1 MKRLIAIPA
10 ALLGTWVAAGPALAL
25 GGGGS
30 AGFGG
35 GGGGFGGGGGGFG
48 GGGFGGGYYGGGPGP
63 GGGAHL
69 GFGTFLAIVI
79 AGILVFIAVVAYG
92 RMMVLARRHH
102 VRERERRVKTA
113 AAVAAEDDD
122 AFDSDTVHAQAAQL
136 WLDIQSAWNTSDRGR
151 LQQLVGPELWAEWSR
166 RLDDF
171 ERKGW
176 RNRVEPLGRPRVEY
190 VGLHNAADPADD
202 RVVVVIEAKAR
213 DYVETSAGEIMTHS
227 GTSSTVISAFE
238 YWTLAK
244 REVDGE
250 VRWILESIE
259 QQQEGEHEL
268 TDEIVATPEDDER
281 AMHDEAM
288 IEGAAAEAV
297 PEGTKI
303 AEVAD
308 LDFEGDARAAANDLS
323 LADAR
328 FAPDILEVAARR
340 AVGAWAQAIDG
351 DRSDLEEIADHDV
364 VQELLHPGDPSGKTR
379 LVVRG
384 PRIREIRIAAL
395 DAKSEP
401 PTMQLEV
408 QIEGRRYIEDRDT
421 TAVVAGNPDS
431 QSRFTEQWTMGLSD
445 AKDQPWRITSV
456 GGRPRAAASSRAP
469 AAGA

>member
-1 MKRLIAIPA
+1 MKRLIAIPV
-10 ALLGTWVAAGPALAL
+10 ALLGTWITAGPAFAL

-35 GGGGFGGGGGGFG
+35 GGGGGGGFG

-69 GFGTFLAIVI
+69 GFGVFAVIVI
-79 AGILVFIAVVAYG
+79 AGILVFVAAALYA

-102 VRERERRVKTA
+102 IRERERRVQTA
-113 AAVAAEDDD
+113 AAVAAEDDA
-122 AFDSDTVHAQAAQL
+122 AFDTDTVHAQAAQL
-136 WLDIQSAWNTSDRGR
+136 WLDIQSAWNTSDRQR

-171 ERKGW
+171 DRKGW
-176 RNRVEPLGRPRVEY
+176 RNRVEPLGAPRVEY

-213 DYVETSAGEIMTHS
+213 DYVETSTGQVMTHT
-227 GTSSTVISAFE
+227 GSSSAVVDAFE

-244 REVDGE
+244 RELDGE
-250 VRWILESIE
+250 LRWIVESIE
-259 QQQEGEHEL
+259 QEKEGEHEL
-268 TDEIVATPEDDER
+268 TEEIVATPEDDEG
-281 AMHDEAM
+281 AMRDEALV
-288 IEGAAAEAV
+288 EGAAAEAV

-351 DRSDLEEIADHDV
+351 DRGDLEAIADRGV

-408 QIEGRRYIEDRDT
+408 HIEGRRYIEDRDT
-421 TAVVAGNPDS
+421 TAVVSGNPS
-431 QSRFTEQWTMGLSD
+431 NQSRFTEQWTMGLSD
-445 AKDQPWRITSV
+445 DKDQPWRIISV
-456 GGRPRAAASSRAP
+456 GTPARA
-469 AAGA
+469 

>member
-1 MKRLIAIPA
+1 MNVKRLIAIPL
-10 ALLGTWVAAGPALAL
+10 ALAVTWIAAGPAFAL

-35 GGGGFGGGGGGFG
+35 GGGGGGFS
-48 GGGFGGGYYGGGPGP
+48 GGGFGGGYGYGGGYG
-63 GGGAHL
+63 GGGYRGGAHL
-69 GFGTFLAIVI
+69 GFGTFLVIVI
-79 AGILVFIAVVAYG
+79 AGLLVFLGVILYT
-92 RMMVLARRHH
+92 RMMVLARRHR
-102 VRERERRVKTA
+102 VRERERRIETA
-113 AAVAAEDDD
+113 AAVAAEDDA
-122 AFDSDTVHAQAAQL
+122 AFDTDTVHKQAAQL
-136 WLDIQSAWNTSDRGR
+136 WLDIQSAWNTGDRGR
-151 LQQLVGPELWAEWSR
+151 LQRLVGPELWAEWSR

-171 ERKGW
+171 ERRGW
-176 RNRVEPLGRPRVEY
+176 RNHVKPLGPPRVEY

-202 RVVVVIEAKAR
+202 RVVVVIEAKAE
-213 DYVETSAGEIMTHS
+213 DYVETSTGEIMTHTGS
-227 GTSSTVISAFE
+227 NSAVIDAFE

-244 REVDGE
+244 RETSGE

-259 QQQEGEHEL
+259 QEREGEHEL
-268 TDEIVATPEDDER
+268 TDEFVATPEDDER
-281 AMHDEAM
+281 AMRDQALV
-288 IEGAAAEAV
+288 EGAAAEAV

-351 DRSDLEEIADHDV
+351 NRDDLEQIADRGV

-421 TAVVAGNPDS
+421 TAVVSGDAER
-431 QSRFTEQWTMGLSD
+431 QSRFAEQWTMGLSD
-445 AKDQPWRITSV
+445 DKEQPWRIISV
-456 GGRPRAAASSRAP
+456 GTPARA
-469 AAGA
+469 

>member
-10 ALLGTWVAAGPALAL
+10 AVLATWIAAGPALAL

-35 GGGGFGGGGGGFG
+35 GGGGGGFG

-63 GGGAHL
+63 GGRAHL
-69 GFGTFLAIVI
+69 GFGAFLAIVI
-79 AGILVFIAVVAYG
+79 AGVLVFVAVVMYM

-102 VRERERRVKTA
+102 VRQRERRVETA
-113 AAVAAEDDD
+113 AAVAAEDDA

-136 WLDIQSAWNTSDRGR
+136 WLDIQSAWNASDRGR
-151 LQQLVGPELWAEWSR
+151 LQRLVGAELWAEWSR

-176 RNRVEPLGRPRVEY
+176 RNHVEPLGQPRVEY

-213 DYVETSAGEIMTHS
+213 DYVETSTGQIMTHTGS
-227 GTSSTVISAFE
+227 SSTVIDAFE

-250 VRWILESIE
+250 VHWILESIE
-259 QQQEGEHEL
+259 QEKEGGHEL
-268 TDEIVATPEDDER
+268 SDEIVATPEDDEG
-281 AMHDEAM
+281 AMRDEALV
-288 IEGAAAEAV
+288 EGAAAEAV

-351 DRSDLEEIADHDV
+351 DRSDLEEIADRDV

-384 PRIREIRIAAL
+384 PRIREIRIATL
-395 DAKSEP
+395 DAKSDP
-401 PTMQLEV
+401 PTMHLEV
-408 QIEGRRYIEDRDT
+408 HIEGRRYIEDRDT
-421 TAVVAGNPDS
+421 TAVVSGNPET

-445 AKDQPWRITSV
+445 DKDQPWRIVSV
-456 GGRPRAAASSRAP
+456 GAP
-469 AAGA
+469 ARA